1 MQACRAR
8 AGGRGWAFGAAD
20 VVVVVVVVVVVIVV
34 IVVAGVVVV
43 VVVDWIVLFFIRK
56 SILYSKQGMYAGGVA
71 GRSVR

>member
-8 AGGRGWAFGAAD
+8 AGGRGWALGAAD
-20 VVVVVVVVVVVIVV
+20 VVVVVVVV

-43 VVVDWIVLFFIRK
+43 VVVDWIVLFVIRK
-56 SILYSKQGMYAGGVA
+56 LILHSKQGMYARGVA